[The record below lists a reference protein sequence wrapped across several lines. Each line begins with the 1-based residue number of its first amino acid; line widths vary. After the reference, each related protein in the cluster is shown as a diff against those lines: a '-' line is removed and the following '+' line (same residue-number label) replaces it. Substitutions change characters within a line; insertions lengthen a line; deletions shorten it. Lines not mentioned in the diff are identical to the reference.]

1 LAGRRP
7 DSIANGVSFASAK
20 LCGFCPRILGERA
33 EVEDVLQVRERF
45 EEAARQGEAP
55 ALATSANIQGGHRIF
70 PGTTGAL
77 ARRDAPALHA
87 LRREQHLAAV
97 LRRDRSPPPN

>member
-1 LAGRRP
+1 
-7 DSIANGVSFASAK
+7 
-20 LCGFCPRILGERA
+20 LGERT

-77 ARRDAPALHA
+77 A
-87 LRREQHLAAV
+87 
-97 LRRDRSPPPN
+97 